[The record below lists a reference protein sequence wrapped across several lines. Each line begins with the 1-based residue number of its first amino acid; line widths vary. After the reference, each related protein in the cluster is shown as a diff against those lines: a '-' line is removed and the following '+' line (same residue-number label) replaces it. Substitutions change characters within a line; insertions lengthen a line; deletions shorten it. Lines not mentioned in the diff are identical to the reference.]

1 MFLIVVNLS
10 LCKFI
15 NVSIIKGIKDV
26 YLYEL
31 YNICIFLFA
40 FSMLHEHL
48 YAINNSI
55 GLFVILKKCFKC
67 ILFFCFWKES
77 NLIYIDKFFLEI

>member
-10 LCKFI
+10 LCKFV

-55 GLFVILKKCFKC
+55 GLVVTLKNVSSVFYFFVFGRRVI
-67 ILFFCFWKES
+67 
-77 NLIYIDKFFLEI
+77 

>member
-1 MFLIVVNLS
+1 MFLIVVKLS
-10 LCKFI
+10 LCKFV

-55 GLFVILKKCFKC
+55 GLVVTLKNVSSIFYFFVFGRRVI
-67 ILFFCFWKES
+67 
-77 NLIYIDKFFLEI
+77 

>member
-1 MFLIVVNLS
+1 MFLIVVKLS
-10 LCKFI
+10 LCKFV

-55 GLFVILKKCFKC
+55 GLVVTLKNVSSVFYFFVFGRRVI
-67 ILFFCFWKES
+67 
-77 NLIYIDKFFLEI
+77 

>member
-1 MFLIVVNLS
+1 MFLIVVKLS
-10 LCKFI
+10 LCKFV

-55 GLFVILKKCFKC
+55 GLVVTLKNVSSIFYFFVFGKRVI
-67 ILFFCFWKES
+67 
-77 NLIYIDKFFLEI
+77 